1 MGTSPYR
8 VADTFSF
15 VDKIKSFKI
24 DKHHLMMTLD
34 ITNLYPSIPLESV
47 LPDLIDDLSKHC
59 KISKKNLDMLL
70 KKCTNGFSF
79 EFCGKYFSQIDGVA
93 MGTPIAPNISEFF
106 LEKIDNLLSKIGG
119 IDFYCR
125 FVDDCF
131 LIIEKI

>member
-70 KKCTNGFSF
+70 KMCTRVSRLNFV
-79 EFCGKYFSQIDGVA
+79 E
-93 MGTPIAPNISEFF
+93 NIF
-106 LEKIDNLLSKIGG
+106 L
-119 IDFYCR
+119 
-125 FVDDCF
+125 
-131 LIIEKI
+131 